1 MLFLFAL
8 LAIFLVGAAL
18 RTSFQAYKAYQA
30 NVAVSALKGQ
40 LEKDQSDLEV
50 KINRLQSPEG
60 IEKEAKDR
68 FNVKKPG
75 EEILLIVEPPVKNV
89 SSSTGNHSNAF
100 WNFIK
105 SLFRK

>member
-60 IEKEAKDR
+60 IEKEAKNR

-75 EEILLIVEPPVKNV
+75 EEVLLIVEPPVKNT
-89 SSSTGNHSNAF
+89 STSAVGFSNSF
-100 WNFIK
+100 WSFLKNFFKI
-105 SLFRK
+105 